1 VAAQKALSC
10 VYRTGQRFGAA
21 YLTDVLIGNPSP
33 RMSNLRHDRIKTFGV
48 GRDMSAQEWRSVFRQ
63 LLAAGML
70 SVNLGRISGYRLT
83 KKSWPVLRGERKVQ
97 FRKDP
102 RPDRNKKRRPA
113 AAGRKIDFFDEDA
126 RALFEK
132 LRRLRL
138 EISKQLGVPP
148 FVVFHDKTLME
159 MATKRPANR
168 EEFIGINGVGEQK
181 ASQFADAFLDAINT
195 SRHASSGGDH
205 KE

>member
-1 VAAQKALSC
+1 
-10 VYRTGQRFGAA
+10 
-21 YLTDVLIGNPSP
+21 
-33 RMSNLRHDRIKTFGV
+33 
-48 GRDMSAQEWRSVFRQ
+48 
-63 LLAAGML
+63 
-70 SVNLGRISGYRLT
+70 
-83 KKSWPVLRGERKVQ
+83 VQ

-168 EEFIGINGVGEQK
+168 EEFLGINGVGEQK